1 VKRFAP
7 LAFALSLLAAIP
19 AGAQTKLPP
28 AEEVPSLSKLVS
40 EGKLPPVAKRLPET
54 PRVVTFEEGTQP
66 GAYGGTMR
74 MLMASSKDTRQ
85 MVVYGYT
92 RLVVWTP
99 QYTLEPDVLESYEVQ
114 DGRSFTLHLR
124 KGHKWSDGAPF
135 TAEDFRYYWEDV
147 ALNKELSPF
156 GPPSQL
162 LSDGELPKFQVI
174 NETTVR
180 YSWPKPNPFFLPAL
194 ASTTPLYIYRPAK
207 YLKQFHAGHS
217 DPSHLAR
224 RAKEQ
229 GMQGWA
235 ALHNRMDN
243 QYRNDNP
250 ALPTLDP
257 WILKTSPPSER
268 FLFTRNPYF
277 HRVDPQGRQLPYI
290 DEVVMNV
297 ADGKIIPAKTGAGES
312 DLQARYIRFDNYT
325 FLKESEKRVD
335 QSVLLWRTAVGSQ
348 FTLYPNLNVN
358 DPGWRALFRDARF
371 RRALSLAIDRHEVNQ
386 VIYYG
391 LAIESANTVLPESP
405 LYKPEYQKAWS
416 EFDLNQANA
425 LLDELGMTKRNS
437 RGVRLLPDGRPLEL
451 VVETAGESSEQ
462 ADILELI
469 RDTWQKA
476 GIRLLIKT
484 SQREVFRN
492 RVFSG
497 DTMMS
502 VWTGLENGLPT
513 QDLSPEELA
522 PTNQQQLQ
530 WPKWGQYFETRG
542 KAGEAPDMESAKR
555 LLEFN
560 QQWRT
565 ATNEAEKLDAWTH
578 MLEIHANEVFT
589 IGVVAGALQP
599 VVASNRLRNV
609 PVKGVYAWEPGAHFG
624 IYKPDTFW
632 LGEPRKLVRTQAMK

>member
-1 VKRFAP
+1 MNR
-7 LAFALSLLAAIP
+7 LSRLSFALALFLAIP

-28 AEEVPSLSKLVS
+28 PEEVPSLSKLVN
-40 EGKLPPVAKRLPET
+40 EDKLPPVAKRLPET
-54 PRVVTFEEGTQP
+54 PRVVTFESGVQP
-66 GAYGGTMR
+66 GAYGGTLR

-99 QYTLEPDVLESYEVQ
+99 QYNLEPDLLESYDVQ
-114 DGRSFTLHLR
+114 DGRIFTLHLR
-124 KGHKWSDGAPF
+124 KGHKWSDGTPF

-174 NETTVR
+174 NETTIR
-180 YSWPKPNPFFLPAL
+180 YSWPKPNPFFLPSL
-194 ASTTPLYIYRPAK
+194 AGTTPLYIYRPAK

-217 DPSHLAR
+217 DPSRLTR

-229 GMQGWA
+229 GLQSWA
-235 ALHNRMDN
+235 ALHNRQDN

-250 ALPTLDP
+250 DLPTLDP
-257 WILKTSPPSER
+257 WILRTSPPSER
-268 FLFTRNPYF
+268 FVFTRNPYY

-290 DEVVMNV
+290 DEVIMNV

-358 DPGWRALFRDARF
+358 DPVWRALFRDVRF

-416 EFDLNQANA
+416 QFDLNQANA

-492 RVFSG
+492 RIFSG

-502 VWTGLENGLPT
+502 VWTGLDNGLPT

-542 KAGEAPDMESAKR
+542 KAGEAPDMEIARR
-555 LLEFN
+555 LLELN

-578 MLEIHANEVFT
+578 MLEIHADQVFT
-589 IGVVAGALQP
+589 VGVVAGALQP
-599 VVASNRLRNV
+599 VVVTNRLRNV

-632 LGEPRKLVRTQAMK
+632 LGESKPMRTQAMK

>member
-1 VKRFAP
+1 MKR
-7 LAFALSLLAAIP
+7 LALLSFALALLAAIP

-28 AEEVPSLSKLVS
+28 PEEVPSLSKLVK

-54 PRVVTFEEGTQP
+54 PRVVTFEGGAQP
-66 GAYGGTMR
+66 GTYGGALR

-99 QYTLEPDVLESYEVQ
+99 EYTLEPDLLESYEVQ
-114 DGRSFTLHLR
+114 DGRIFTLHLR
-124 KGHKWSDGAPF
+124 KGHKWSDGEPF

-162 LSDGELPKFQVI
+162 LAEGEVPKFQVI

-194 ASTTPLYIYRPAK
+194 AGTTPLYIYRPSK
-207 YLKQFHAGHS
+207 YLKQFHAIHS
-217 DPSHLAR
+217 DPSRLAR

-229 GMQGWA
+229 GLQNWA
-235 ALHNRMDN
+235 ALHNRQDN

-250 ALPTLDP
+250 DLPTLDP
-257 WILKTSPPSER
+257 WILKTVPPSQR
-268 FLFTRNPYF
+268 FLFTRNPYY

-290 DEVVMNV
+290 DEVIMNV

-371 RRALSLAIDRHEVNQ
+371 RHALSLAIDRHEVNQ

-405 LYKPEYQKAWS
+405 LYKPEYQRAWS
-416 EFDLNQANA
+416 AFDLNKANA
-425 LLDELGMTKRNS
+425 LLDELGMTKRNA

-469 RDTWQKA
+469 RDTWQKV

-502 VWTGLENGLPT
+502 VWTGLDNGLPT

-555 LLEFN
+555 LLELN
-560 QQWRT
+560 RQWRT
-565 ATNEAEKLDAWTH
+565 ASNEVEKLDAWTH
-578 MLEIHANEVFT
+578 MLEIHADEVFT

-599 VVASNRLRNV
+599 VVATNRLRNV

-632 LGEPRKLVRTQAMK
+632 LGESRPIRTQAMK

>member
-1 VKRFAP
+1 VKRLTLP
-7 LAFALSLLAAIP
+7 SLALALFFAIP

-28 AEEVPSLSKLVS
+28 PAEIPSLSKLVD

-54 PRVVTFEEGTQP
+54 PRVVTFENGTQP
-66 GAYGGTMR
+66 GTYGGALR

-99 QYTLEPDVLESYEVQ
+99 QYTLEPDILESYDVQ
-114 DGRSFTLHLR
+114 DGRIFTLRLR
-124 KGHKWSDGAPF
+124 KGHKWSDGEPF

-162 LSDGELPKFQVI
+162 LAEGELPKFQVI

-180 YSWPKPNPFFLPAL
+180 YSWSKPNPFFLPAL
-194 ASTTPLYIYRPAK
+194 AGTTPLYIYRPAK
-207 YLKQFHAGHS
+207 YLKQFHAAHA
-217 DPSHLAR
+217 DPSRLAR

-229 GMQGWA
+229 GLQSWA
-235 ALHNRMDN
+235 ALHNRQDN

-257 WILKTSPPSER
+257 WILRTSPPSER
-268 FLFTRNPYF
+268 FVFTRNPYY
-277 HRVDPQGRQLPYI
+277 HRVDPEGRQLPYI
-290 DEVVMNV
+290 DEVIMNV

-325 FLKESEKRVD
+325 FLKESEKRID

-358 DPGWRALFRDARF
+358 DPVWRALFRDIRF

-416 EFDLNQANA
+416 QFDLNQANA
-425 LLDELGMTKRNS
+425 LLDELGMTKRNT

-502 VWTGLENGLPT
+502 VWTGLDNGLPT

-565 ATNEAEKLDAWTH
+565 ASNEAAKLDAWTH
-578 MLEIHANEVFT
+578 MLEIHASEVFT

-599 VVASNRLRNV
+599 VVMTNRLRNL

-624 IYKPDTFW
+624 VYKPDTFW
-632 LGEPRKLVRTQAMK
+632 LGESKPIRTQAMK

>member
-1 VKRFAP
+1 MKR
-7 LAFALSLLAAIP
+7 LALLSFALALLSAMP
-19 AGAQTKLPP
+19 AGAQTKPPP
-28 AEEVPSLSKLVS
+28 AEEVPSLSKLVG

-54 PRVVTFEEGTQP
+54 PRVVTFEDGAQP
-66 GAYGGTMR
+66 GTYGGALR

-99 QYTLEPDVLESYEVQ
+99 EYALRPDILESFDVQ
-114 DGRSFTLHLR
+114 DGRVFTLHLR
-124 KGHKWSDGAPF
+124 KGHKWSTGDPF

-162 LSDGELPKFQVI
+162 LADGELPKFQVL

-194 ASTTPLYIYRPAK
+194 AGTTPLYIYRPSK
-207 YLKQFHAGHS
+207 YLKQFHADHGDAS
-217 DPSHLAR
+217 RLAR
-224 RAKEQ
+224 RSKEQ
-229 GMQGWA
+229 GLQSWA
-235 ALHNRMDN
+235 ALHNRQDN

-250 ALPTLDP
+250 ELPTLDP
-257 WILKTSPPSER
+257 WILKTAPPSER
-268 FLFTRNPYF
+268 FVFARNPYY

-290 DEVVMNV
+290 DEVIMNV

-405 LYKPEYQKAWS
+405 LYKLEYQKAWS
-416 EFDLNQANA
+416 GFDLDQANA
-425 LLDELGMTKRNS
+425 LLDELGMTKRNA
-437 RGVRLLPDGRPLEL
+437 RGVRLMPDGRPLEL

-492 RVFSG
+492 RIFSG

-502 VWTGLENGLPT
+502 VWTGLDNGLPT
-513 QDLSPEELA
+513 RDLSPEELA

-555 LLEFN
+555 LLELN
-560 QQWRT
+560 RQWRT
-565 ATNEAEKLDAWTH
+565 ASSEAEKLDAWTH

-599 VVASNRLRNV
+599 VVATNRLRNV
-609 PVKGVYAWEPGAHFG
+609 PIKGVYAWEPGAHFG
-624 IYKPDTFW
+624 VYKPDTFW
-632 LGEPRKLVRTQAMK
+632 LGESRSIRTQVKK

>member
-1 VKRFAP
+1 MKRFAR
-7 LAFALSLLAAIP
+7 LGFALTLLAAIP

-28 AEEVPSLSKLVS
+28 PEEVPSLSKLVS
-40 EGKLPPVAKRLPET
+40 EGKLPPVAKRLPEN
-54 PRVVTFEEGTQP
+54 PRVVTFEDGAQP
-66 GAYGGTMR
+66 GAYGGALR

-99 QYTLEPDVLESYEVQ
+99 EYTLQPDLLESYEVQ
-114 DGRSFTLHLR
+114 DGRIFTLHLR
-124 KGHKWSDGAPF
+124 KGHKWSDGEPF

-162 LSDGELPKFQVI
+162 LAEGELPKFQVI

-194 ASTTPLYIYRPAK
+194 AGTTPLYIYRPDR
-207 YLKQFHAGHS
+207 YLRQFHASYS
-217 DPSHLAR
+217 DPSLLAR

-229 GMQGWA
+229 GLQNWA
-235 ALHNRMDN
+235 ALHNRQDN

-257 WILKTSPPSER
+257 WILKTAPPSQR
-268 FLFTRNPYF
+268 FLFVRNPYY

-290 DEVVMNV
+290 DEVIMNV

-358 DPGWRALFRDARF
+358 DPVWRALFRDARF

-405 LYKPEYQKAWS
+405 LYKPEYQTAWS
-416 EFDLNQANA
+416 QFDLNQANA
-425 LLDELGMTKRNS
+425 LLDDLGMTKRNS
-437 RGVRLLPDGRPLEL
+437 RGIRLLPDGRPLEL

-502 VWTGLENGLPT
+502 VWTGLDNGLPT

-542 KAGEAPDMESAKR
+542 KAGEAPDMESARR

-565 ATNEAEKLDAWTH
+565 AANEAEKLDAWTH

-599 VVASNRLRNV
+599 VVATNRLRNL
-609 PVKGVYAWEPGAHFG
+609 PIKGVYAWEPGAHFG

-632 LGEPRKLVRTQAMK
+632 LGESKPIRTQAMK

>member
-1 VKRFAP
+1 MKR
-7 LAFALSLLAAIP
+7 LALLATALLFALPAA
-19 AGAQTKLPP
+19 AQQAKLPP
-28 AEEVPSLSKLVS
+28 PEAVPYLAKQVDAGS
-40 EGKLPPVAKRLPET
+40 LPPTAKRLPEN
-54 PRVVTFEEGTQP
+54 PRVIAFGQNGTEP
-66 GAYGGTMR
+66 GIYGGTIR

-99 QYTLEPDVLESYEVQ
+99 SYTLEPDVLESYEVQ
-114 DGRSFTLHLR
+114 DGRIFTLHLR
-124 KGHKWSDGAPF
+124 KGHKWSNGDPF

-147 ALNKELSPF
+147 ALDKDLSPF

-162 LSDGELPKFQVI
+162 LAEGELPKFQVL

-180 YSWPKPNPFFLPAL
+180 YTWPKPNPFFLPAL
-194 ASTTPLYIYRPAK
+194 AGTTPLYIYRPSK
-207 YLKQFHAGHS
+207 YLKQFHAKYGDAS
-217 DPSHLAR
+217 ALAR

-229 GMQGWA
+229 GLQNWA
-235 ALHNRMDN
+235 ALHNRLDN

-257 WILKTSPPSER
+257 WILKTAPPSER
-268 FLFTRNPYF
+268 FLFVRNPYY

-325 FLKESEKRVD
+325 FLKESEKRID

-358 DPGWRALFRDARF
+358 DPVWRNLFRDVRF

-405 LYKPEYQKAWS
+405 LFKPEYQKAWS
-416 EFDLNQANA
+416 GFDLDQANA
-425 LLDELGMTKRNS
+425 LLDEIGLTKRNA
-437 RGVRLLPDGRPLEL
+437 RGFRLLPDGRPLEV

-476 GIRLLIKT
+476 GVRLLIKT

-492 RVFSG
+492 RIFAG

-502 VWTGLENGLPT
+502 VWTGLDNGLPT

-542 KAGEAPDMESAKR
+542 KAGEAPDMDVAKQ
-555 LLEFN
+555 LLTYN
-560 QQWRT
+560 QEWRT
-565 ATNEAEKLDAWTH
+565 ATKEEEKLDAWTH
-578 MLEIHANEVFT
+578 MLEIHADQVFT

-599 VVASNRLRNV
+599 VVITNRLRNV

-632 LGEPRKLVRTQAMK
+632 LGESRKPVSNQAMK

>member
-1 VKRFAP
+1 VNRASLLGF
-7 LAFALSLLAAIP
+7 AFALLLALP
-19 AGAQTKLPP
+19 TLAQTKLPP
-28 AEEVPSLSKLVS
+28 PEEIPYLNKLVS
-40 EGKLPPVAKRLPET
+40 EGKLPPIAKRLPDN
-54 PRVVTFEEGTQP
+54 PRVVTFGDGTEI
-66 GAYGGTMR
+66 GSYGGTMR

-99 QYTLEPDVLESYEVQ
+99 QYTLEPDVLESYDVQ
-114 DGRSFTLHLR
+114 DGRIFTLRLR
-124 KGHKWSDGAPF
+124 KGHKWSDGEPF

-147 ALNKELSPF
+147 ALNKDLSPF

-162 LSDGELPKFQVI
+162 LSEGELPKFQVI

-180 YSWPKPNPFFLPAL
+180 FTWPKPNPFFLPAL
-194 ASTTPLYIYRPAK
+194 AGTTPLYIYRPAK
-207 YLKQFHAGHS
+207 YLKQFHAGYS
-217 DPSHLAR
+217 DPSMLAR

-257 WILKTSPPSER
+257 WILKTPPPSER

-325 FLKESEKRVD
+325 FLKESEKRID

-358 DPGWRALFRDARF
+358 DPVWRDLFRDARF

-416 EFDLNQANA
+416 AFDLKQANA
-425 LLDELGMTKRNS
+425 ILDELGLTKRNA
-437 RGVRLLPDGRPLEL
+437 RGFRLLPDGRPLEV

-492 RVFSG
+492 RIFAG

-502 VWTGLENGLPT
+502 VWTGLDNGLPT

-542 KAGEAPDMESAKR
+542 KAGEAPDMDVAKQ
-555 LLEFN
+555 LLDYN
-560 QQWRT
+560 QEWRT
-565 ATNEAEKLDAWTH
+565 ATNEAEKLDAWTN
-578 MLEIHANEVFT
+578 MLQIHADQVFT

-599 VVASNRLRNV
+599 VVVTNRLRNV
-609 PVKGVYAWEPGAHFG
+609 PVKAVYAWEPGAHFG

-632 LGEPRKLVRTQAMK
+632 LGESKPIRTQAMK